1 MRGRTARGSGHRKNS
16 TTSETPPLSDKTNL
30 DAEAQGPEF
39 SALVDKVNVSIPAV
53 EQGAYAAITRS
64 KGILLERV
72 KSETVAMRRRGIC
85 VKINAVYLED
95 NEETL
100 S

>member
-1 MRGRTARGSGHRKNS
+1 M
-16 TTSETPPLSDKTNL
+16 
-30 DAEAQGPEF
+30 
-39 SALVDKVNVSIPAV
+39 NVSIPAV
-53 EQGAYAAITRS
+53 EQGAHAAITRS

-72 KSETVAMRRRGIC
+72 KSEAVAMRRRGIC

-100 S
+100 SEVLVFSSAQDITTKIMNDMFGSREYYEKLLAYAER

>member
-1 MRGRTARGSGHRKNS
+1 MNA
-16 TTSETPPLSDKTNL
+16 
-30 DAEAQGPEF
+30 
-39 SALVDKVNVSIPAV
+39 SIPAV
-53 EQGAYAAITRS
+53 EQEAHAAITRS

-72 KSETVAMRRRGIC
+72 KSEAVAMRRRGIC

-100 S
+100 SEVVVFSSAQDITTKIMNDMFGNREYYEKLLAYAER